1 MLQGKSATA
10 TVAVRDLGVARKF
23 YESKLGLK
31 PAEGEQDGTLMLE
44 SGGTKL
50 FVYESQYAGTNRA
63 TAVTWDVGTGV
74 ESLVQELKGKGVVF
88 ERYEM
93 PEGTWKGDIFE
104 GGDMKLAWF
113 KDPDANIHALV
124 GH

>member
-1 MLQGKSATA
+1 MLQGKSAAA
-10 TVAVRDLGVARKF
+10 TVAVRNIGVARKF
-23 YESKLGLK
+23 YEDKLGLK
-31 PAEGEQDGTLMLE
+31 PVEEEQEGTLLLE
-44 SGGTKL
+44 SGGSRL
-50 FVYESQYAGTNRA
+50 FVYESKYAGTNQA
-63 TAVTWDVGTGV
+63 TAVTWDVGSGV
-74 ESLVQELKGKGVVF
+74 ESLVRELKGKGVVF
-88 ERYEM
+88 EKYDM